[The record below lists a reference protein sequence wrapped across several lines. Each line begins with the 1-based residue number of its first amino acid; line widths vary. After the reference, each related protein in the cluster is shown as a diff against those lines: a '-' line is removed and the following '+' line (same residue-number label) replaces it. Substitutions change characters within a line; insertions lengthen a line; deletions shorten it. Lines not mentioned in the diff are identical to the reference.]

1 MIFSP
6 LARAITLATAGSIFM
21 AVPSLASA
29 AFIEDSTA
37 SLGFRN
43 LYMNQD
49 TRHVENIDKDASKNI
64 AGNRSA
70 NKTKEEWAQAIM
82 LDYKSGFT
90 EGTVGFGIDIY
101 AAAGI
106 KLDSGP
112 NRTPDMFPQ
121 DTRHNGTATKAA
133 DKRSVGSFGK
143 LGGTAKVKVS
153 DSVLHVGTLM
163 PRLPILQSN
172 LEGRLLP
179 QVFTGGMVTSNEIDG
194 LTAVLGHIDRVNQ
207 RSSSDHERLQM
218 NSQRKNITNRKT
230 NKAIAGQPNKSNTSN
245 YFDFANLN
253 YKWDD
258 SLTTGYSF
266 ARLQDL
272 YKQHMVNAVHLLPL
286 GDKRSL
292 KTDVR
297 LSRST
302 SDGDY
307 RVDNKAFSSMA
318 TYNFGFNKL
327 GLGYQKMTGDT
338 GFSYVQGADPFL
350 VNYVA
355 NRDFAARDEASWQI
369 RHDYNFA
376 GVGIPGLT
384 MFNRYIKGTGADL
397 GRDASGKKKEGREW
411 ERDFDIS
418 YAFQT
423 GALKNFN
430 VRWRNSTV
438 RSNITKHL
446 DDNRLILAYTLP
458 LL

>member
-6 LARAITLATAGSIFM
+6 LARAITLATAGSILM
-21 AVPSLASA
+21 AAPSLATA
-29 AFIEDSTA
+29 DFIGDSKA
-37 SLGFRN
+37 NLGFRN

-49 TRHVENIDKDASKNI
+49 TRHAANTT
-64 AGNRSA
+64 A

-101 AAAGI
+101 AATGI

-121 DTRHNGTATKAA
+121 DTRHNANN
-133 DKRSVGSFGK
+133 DKHSVGSFGK

-153 DSVLHVGTLM
+153 ESVLHVGTLM

-179 QVFTGGMVTSNEIDG
+179 QVFTGGMVTSNEIKG

-218 NSQRKNITNRKT
+218 NSQKKGITSRKT
-230 NKAIAGQPNKSNTSN
+230 NKPITGQPNKLNTSN
-245 YFDFANLN
+245 SFDFANLN

-272 YKQHMVNAVHLLPL
+272 YKQHMVNAVHVLPL

-307 RVDNKAFSSMA
+307 RVNNKAFSGMT

-355 NRDFAARDEASWQI
+355 NRDFAARDEASWQV

-397 GRDASGKKKEGREW
+397 GRNALGKKKEGREW

-418 YAFQT
+418 YAFQE

-438 RSNITKHL
+438 RSNVTKDL

>member
-1 MIFSP
+1 
-6 LARAITLATAGSIFM
+6 
-21 AVPSLASA
+21 
-29 AFIEDSTA
+29 
-37 SLGFRN
+37 
-43 LYMNQD
+43 
-49 TRHVENIDKDASKNI
+49 
-64 AGNRSA
+64 
-70 NKTKEEWAQAIM
+70 
-82 LDYKSGFT
+82 
-90 EGTVGFGIDIY
+90 
-101 AAAGI
+101 

-121 DTRHNGTATKAA
+121 DTRHNANN
-133 DKRSVGSFGK
+133 DKRSVGNFGK

-153 DSVLHVGTLM
+153 ESVLHVGTLM

-179 QVFTGGMVTSNEIDG
+179 QVFTGGMVTSNEIKG

-218 NSQRKNITNRKT
+218 NSQRKGITSRKT
-230 NKAIAGQPNKSNTSN
+230 DEAIAGQPNKLNTSN
-245 YFDFANLN
+245 SFDFANLN

-307 RVDNKAFSSMA
+307 RVDNKAFSGMM

-397 GRDASGKKKEGREW
+397 GRNALGKKKEGREW

-418 YAFQT
+418 YAFQE

-430 VRWRNSTV
+430 VRWRNSTL
-438 RSNITKHL
+438 RSNVTKSL

>member
-6 LARAITLATAGSIFM
+6 LARAITLATAGSILM
-21 AVPSLASA
+21 AAPSLATA
-29 AFIEDSTA
+29 DFIGDSKA
-37 SLGFRN
+37 NLGFRN

-49 TRHVENIDKDASKNI
+49 TRHNDNTK
-64 AGNRSA
+64 A

-101 AAAGI
+101 AATGI

-121 DTRHNGTATKAA
+121 DSRHNANK

-153 DSVLHVGTLM
+153 ESVLHVGTLM

-179 QVFTGGMVTSNEIDG
+179 QVFTGGMVTSNEIKG

-218 NSQRKNITNRKT
+218 NSQRKGITSRKT
-230 NKAIAGQPNKSNTSN
+230 NKAIADEPNKLKTSN
-245 YFDFANLN
+245 SFDFANLN

-307 RVDNKAFSSMA
+307 RVDNKAFSGMM

-397 GRDASGKKKEGREW
+397 GRNALGKKKEGREW

-418 YAFQT
+418 YAFQE

-430 VRWRNSTV
+430 VRWRNSTL
-438 RSNITKHL
+438 RSNVTKSL

>member
-6 LARAITLATAGSIFM
+6 LARTITLATAGSILM
-21 AVPSLASA
+21 AAPSLATA
-29 AFIEDSTA
+29 DFIGDSKA
-37 SLGFRN
+37 NLGFRN

-49 TRHVENIDKDASKNI
+49 TRHNDNTK
-64 AGNRSA
+64 A

-101 AAAGI
+101 AATGI

-121 DTRHNGTATKAA
+121 DTRHNANN
-133 DKRSVGSFGK
+133 DKHSVGSFGK

-153 DSVLHVGTLM
+153 ESVLHVGTLM

-179 QVFTGGMVTSNEIDG
+179 QVFTGGMVTSNEIKG

-218 NSQRKNITNRKT
+218 NSQKKGITSRKT
-230 NKAIAGQPNKSNTSN
+230 NKPIAGQPNKLNTSN
-245 YFDFANLN
+245 SFDFANLN

-272 YKQHMVNAVHLLPL
+272 YKQHMVNAVHVLPL

-307 RVDNKAFSSMA
+307 RVNNKAFSGMT

-355 NRDFAARDEASWQI
+355 NRDFAARDEASWQV

-397 GRDASGKKKEGREW
+397 GRNALGKKKEGREW

-418 YAFQT
+418 YAFQE

-438 RSNITKHL
+438 RSNVTKDL

>member
-6 LARAITLATAGSIFM
+6 LARAITLATAGSILM
-21 AVPSLASA
+21 AAPSLATA

-37 SLGFRN
+37 NLGFRN

-49 TRHVENIDKDASKNI
+49 TRHNDNTK
-64 AGNRSA
+64 A

-101 AAAGI
+101 AATGI

-121 DTRHNGTATKAA
+121 DTRHNANN

-153 DSVLHVGTLM
+153 ESVLHVGTLM

-179 QVFTGGMVTSNEIDG
+179 QVFTGGMVTSNEIEG

-218 NSQRKNITNRKT
+218 NSQRKGITSRKT
-230 NKAIAGQPNKSNTSN
+230 NKAIADEPNKLKTSN
-245 YFDFANLN
+245 SFDFANLN

-307 RVDNKAFSSMA
+307 RVDNKAFSGMM

-397 GRDASGKKKEGREW
+397 GRNALGKKKEGREW

-418 YAFQT
+418 YAFQE

-430 VRWRNSTV
+430 VRWRNSTL
-438 RSNITKHL
+438 RSNVTKSL

>member
-37 SLGFRN
+37 NLGFRN

-49 TRHVENIDKDASKNI
+49 TRHDVNSV
-64 AGNRSA
+64 S

-101 AAAGI
+101 AATGI

-121 DTRHNGTATKAA
+121 DTRHNANK
-133 DKRSVGSFGK
+133 DEHSVGSFGK
-143 LGGTAKVKVS
+143 LGGTAKVKLS
-153 DSVLHVGTLM
+153 ETVLRVGTLM
-163 PRLPILQSN
+163 PRLPVIQSN

-179 QVFTGGMVTSNEIDG
+179 QVFTGGMVTSNEIEG
-194 LTAVLGHIDRVNQ
+194 LTANLGHIDRVNQ
-207 RSSSDHERLQM
+207 RSSSDHERMQM
-218 NSQRKNITNRKT
+218 NVLAKGLKDKKTGNTLTGKN
-230 NKAIAGQPNKSNTSN
+230 NKNYTSN
-245 YFDFANLN
+245 SFDFATVN
-253 YKWDD
+253 YKWND
-258 SLTTGYSF
+258 SLATGYSF

-272 YKQHMVNAVHLLPL
+272 YKQHMIDAVHVLPL

-292 KTDVR
+292 KTDLRV
-297 LSRST
+297 SRST
-302 SDGDY
+302 NDGDFN
-307 RVDNKAFSSMA
+307 VDNKAFSGMT

-327 GLGYQKMTGDT
+327 GLGYQKMTGKT
-338 GFSYVQGADPFL
+338 GFAYVNGTDPFL

-355 NRDFAARDEASWQI
+355 NRDFAAKDEASWQI

-384 MFNRYIKGTGADL
+384 MFNRYVKGTGADM
-397 GRDASGKKKEGREW
+397 GRVAGKKKEGREW

-418 YAFQT
+418 YAFQE

-438 RSNITKHL
+438 RSNVNKDL
-446 DDNRLILAYTLP
+446 DDNRVILAYTLP